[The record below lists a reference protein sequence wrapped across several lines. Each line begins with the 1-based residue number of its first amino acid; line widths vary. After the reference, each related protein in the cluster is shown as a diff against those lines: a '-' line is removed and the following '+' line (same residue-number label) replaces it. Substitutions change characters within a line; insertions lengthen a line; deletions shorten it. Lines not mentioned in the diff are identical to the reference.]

1 MKNMKNNN
9 NTNSAKKLIMV
20 SAVACVISAADGSEF
35 ASVFEAN
42 VKAISFLVIV
52 MALGALAL
60 IKPLFVKEWSSKASV
75 TLAVPLVVLSVLKA
89 FIAYA
94 VEPMWSVIAFSIF
107 ISLSV
112 QIIAD
117 IRIVTPQLREVFL
130 VKKNIN

>member
-1 MKNMKNNN
+1 MFNNN
-9 NTNSAKKLIMV
+9 NTNSAKKLILV

-35 ASVFEAN
+35 ANVFEAN
-42 VKAISFLVIV
+42 VKTISFLVIV
-52 MALGALAL
+52 MGLGALAF
-60 IKPLFVKEWSSKASV
+60 IKPQFVKEWGSKASV
-75 TLAVPLVVLSVLKA
+75 TLAVPLVVLSVLKV

-94 VEPMWSVIAFSIF
+94 VEPMWSVIAVCIF

-130 VKKNIN
+130 VKKKEN